1 MSLHPNT
8 RIQSFRYAF
17 RGIAAMLQTE
27 SNARIHATAT
37 IVVVAVG
44 LAIGI
49 SRIEWLAITLSITA
63 VWCAEGFNTAIE
75 SICDVAS
82 PDYHPKVE
90 QAKDIAAGAVL
101 ITAIGAAV
109 IGVLVF
115 GRHLLALIAS

>member
-8 RIQSFRYAF
+8 RVQSFRYAI
-17 RGIAAMLQTE
+17 RGIGAMLRTE
-27 SNARIHATAT
+27 SNARIHAIAT
-37 IVVVAVG
+37 IAAIAVG
-44 LAIGI
+44 FAIGI

-101 ITAIGAAV
+101 ITAIGAV
-109 IGVLVF
+109 VVGLLIF
-115 GRHLLALIAS
+115 GRHLVALVVA

>member
-17 RGIAAMLQTE
+17 RGIGAMLQTE
-27 SNARIHATAT
+27 SNARIHAIAT
-37 IVVVAVG
+37 IAVIAVG
-44 LAIGI
+44 FMIGI

-75 SICDVAS
+75 FVCDVVS

-90 QAKDIAAGAVL
+90 QAKDIAAGTVL
-101 ITAIGAAV
+101 IAAIGAGV
-109 IGVLVF
+109 VGVLVF

>member
-17 RGIAAMLQTE
+17 RGIGAMLLTE

-37 IVVVAVG
+37 IAVIAAG
-44 LAIGI
+44 FVIGI

-63 VWCAEGFNTAIE
+63 VWCAEAFNTTIE

-90 QAKDIAAGAVL
+90 QAKDVAAGAVL
-101 ITAIGAAV
+101 IAAIGAAV
-109 IGVLVF
+109 VGVLVF
-115 GRHLLALIAS
+115 GHHLLALIAS

>member
-8 RIQSFRYAF
+8 RVQSFRYAF
-17 RGIAAMLQTE
+17 RGISEMLRTE
-27 SNARIHATAT
+27 TNARVHAIAT
-37 IVVVAVG
+37 IAVVAIG
-44 LAIGI
+44 FAFGI
-49 SRIEWLAITLSITA
+49 SRTDWLAITLSITA

-75 SICDVAS
+75 FVCDVAS

-101 ITAIGAAV
+101 IAAAGAV
-109 IGVLVF
+109 VVGVLVF

>member
-27 SNARIHATAT
+27 SNARIHAIAT

-44 LAIGI
+44 MAIGI

-101 ITAIGAAV
+101 ITAIGAV
-109 IGVLVF
+109 IVGLLVF